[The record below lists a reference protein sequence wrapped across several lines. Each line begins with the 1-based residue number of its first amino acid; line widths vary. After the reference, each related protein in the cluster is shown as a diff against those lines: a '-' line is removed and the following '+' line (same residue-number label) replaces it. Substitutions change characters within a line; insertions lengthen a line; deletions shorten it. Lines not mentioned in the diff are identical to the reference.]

1 MEIKNQR
8 SPKSLPTHTQ
18 ASLLWE
24 KDRTCPVGGGGG
36 IENTFSFCAFSVSRA
51 KTKENTFEC
60 RVLDRESDS
69 VLEIL
74 QSASALVS
82 KESSSSPL
90 GSPVLEEL

>member
-8 SPKSLPTHTQ
+8 SSKSLPTHTQ

-36 IENTFSFCAFSVSRA
+36 IENTFCAFTVSRA